1 MGWGRWLAAGVVALV
16 VVGGIVLYHYPRE
29 RTPSAV
35 ASAAGGEPAAHHV
48 GGQACAQCHAGE
60 YGAWQGSHHDLAMQ
74 EANEQTVLGDFAD
87 ATFSYAGTT
96 STFFRRDG
104 KFLVNTDGPDGTLAD
119 YEIKYTFGVTP
130 LQQYLIEFP
139 GGRLQALSIAWDT
152 RSKEQGGQRWFHLY
166 PDERITHDD
175 ELHWTGAQQNWNT
188 MCADCHSTDLKRN
201 YDEATRSFK
210 TSWSEVNVSCEA
222 CHGPGSRHVD
232 WARQSVSASGSGST
246 DPAKGLTV
254 SFGERRAMVWTMD
267 PQRGIARPSQ
277 AHPLHAELEVCAP
290 CHSRRTPIAENFAAG
305 KPFLDHYLPALL
317 TAPLYHAD
325 GQQRDEVYIWGSF
338 VQSKMYHQGVTCSDC
353 HEPHGLKLRAQGNE
367 VCAQCHLPARYD
379 AASHHFHKEGGAGAQ
394 CTACHMPTTT
404 YIVIDPRHDHSL
416 RVPRPDLS
424 VKLGVPNACT
434 PCHGD
439 KPAQWAAD
447 RIEDWYGRPYEGFQ
461 RYNLAADGAEAT
473 KQFLSLLE
481 DHGQPDIARA
491 TAAEALAQMP
501 DPATLAAAREAL
513 ADDSPLVR
521 HAALATIELLP
532 PEERVQLVAPLLAD
546 AVRMVRMEAAR
557 VLASVPASALTP
569 GQKASFD
576 RAAEEYVAA
585 QRLLAERPEHR
596 TNLGSFYAQRGRY
609 EEAEAEFRAALTLPP
624 THVPAWVN
632 FADMRRTQ
640 GRDQDAEA
648 ILRDGLK
655 TAPDSA
661 PLHHALGLTL
671 VRLQRSGD
679 AVAELA
685 EAARLAPEDPR
696 YAYVY
701 AVALNSTGQLREAL
715 DVLAQALTR
724 HPDDREMLLAAA
736 TFNRDYGDQT
746 AAIGYAERLR
756 RAAPGDPA
764 AAKLLQ
770 ELRADAG
777 VSE

>member
-1 MGWGRWLAAGVVALV
+1 M
-16 VVGGIVLYHYPRE
+16 GGIVLYHSFGE
-29 RTPSAV
+29 RQPVAV
-35 ASAAGGEPAAHHV
+35 APAAGGQLAVYYV
-48 GGQACAQCHAGE
+48 GGKECAACHAKE
-60 YGAWQGSHHDLAMQ
+60 YEAWRGSHHDLAMQ
-74 EANEQTVLGDFAD
+74 EANEQTVLGDFAG
-87 ATFSYAGTT
+87 ATYSYAGIT

-152 RSKEQGGQRWFHLY
+152 RPQEKGGQRWFHLY
-166 PDERITHDD
+166 PDERITHND
-175 ELHWTGAQQNWNT
+175 ELHWTGAQQNWNY
-188 MCADCHSTDLKRN
+188 MCADCHSTNLKKN
-201 YDEATRSFK
+201 YDATTRTFK
-210 TSWSEVNVSCEA
+210 TGWSEVNVSCEA

-232 WARQSVSASGSGST
+232 WARQGVSASDSGST

-305 KPFLDHYLPALL
+305 RPFLDHYLPALL

-325 GQQRDEVYIWGSF
+325 GQQHEEVYTWGSF
-338 VQSKMYHQGVTCSDC
+338 VQSKMYDQGVTCSDC
-353 HEPHGLKLRAQGNE
+353 HEPHSLKLRAPGNE

-379 AASHHFHKEGGAGAQ
+379 AASHHFHKEGGAGAR

-404 YIVIDPRHDHSL
+404 YMVIDPRHDHSL

-434 PCHGD
+434 QCHGD
-439 KPAQWAAD
+439 KPPQWAVEKMAS
-447 RIEDWYGRPYEGFQ
+447 RYGHRSQGFQ
-461 RYNLAADGAEAT
+461 QYTFAFDDGRSVKGLVA
-473 KQFLSLLE
+473 LLH
-481 DHGQPDIARA
+481 DLGQPDIARA
-491 TAAEALAQMP
+491 TAAALLARAP
-501 DPATLAAAREAL
+501 DPESLAALEKAL
-513 ADDSPLVR
+513 GDASALVR
-521 HAALATIELLP
+521 HAALSMIESLP
-532 PEERVQLVAPLLAD
+532 PQGSTPMIAALLED
-546 AVRMVRMEAAR
+546 PVRAVRMEAAR
-557 VLASVPASALTP
+557 VLAPVASTLTDS
-569 GQKASFD
+569 QKASFN
-576 RAAEEYVAA
+576 RAAQEYVAA

-596 TNLGSFYAQRGRY
+596 TNLGSFYAQLGRY
-609 EEAEAEFRAALTLPP
+609 NEAETEFRSALTLPP
-624 THVPAWVN
+624 VHVPAWAN
-632 FADMRRTQ
+632 FADMRRMQ
-640 GRDQDAEA
+640 GRDEDAEA

-655 TAPDSA
+655 AAPESA

-685 EAARLAPEDPR
+685 EAARLAPEEPR

-701 AVALNSTGQLREAL
+701 AIALNSTGQLRAAL
-715 DVLAQALTR
+715 EVLAQALAR
-724 HPDDREMLLAAA
+724 HPDNREMLLAAA
-736 TFNRDYGDQT
+736 NFNRDYGDWT
-746 AAIGYAERLR
+746 AAIGYAERLLT
-756 RAAPGDPA
+756 AAPGDPA
-764 AAKLLQ
+764 AVQLLQ
-770 ELRADAG
+770 ELRAGAS

>member
-1 MGWGRWLAAGVVALV
+1 
-16 VVGGIVLYHYPRE
+16 
-29 RTPSAV
+29 
-35 ASAAGGEPAAHHV
+35 
-48 GGQACAQCHAGE
+48 
-60 YGAWQGSHHDLAMQ
+60 
-74 EANEQTVLGDFAD
+74 
-87 ATFSYAGTT
+87 
-96 STFFRRDG
+96 
-104 KFLVNTDGPDGTLAD
+104 
-119 YEIKYTFGVTP
+119 VTP

-152 RSKEQGGQRWFHLY
+152 RPQEKGGQRWFHLY
-166 PDERITHDD
+166 PNERITHND
-175 ELHWTGAQQNWNT
+175 ELHWTGAQQNWNY
-188 MCADCHSTDLKRN
+188 MCADCHSTNLKKN
-201 YDEATRSFK
+201 YDATTRTFK

-232 WARQSVSASGSGST
+232 WARQGVSASGSGST

-254 SFGERRAMVWTMD
+254 SFAERRATVWTMD

-305 KPFLDHYLPALL
+305 RPFLDYFLPAML

-325 GQQRDEVYIWGSF
+325 GQQRDEVYTWGSF

-353 HEPHGLKLRAQGNE
+353 HEPHGLKLRAPGNE

-379 AASHHFHKEGGAGAQ
+379 AASHHFHKDGDAGAQ

-404 YIVIDPRHDHSL
+404 YMVIDPRHDHSL

-434 PCHGD
+434 QCHSD

-447 RIEDWYGRPYEGFQ
+447 RIVDWYGRPYKGFQ
-461 RYNLAADGAEAT
+461 RYNLAADSAEAT

-491 TAAEALAQMP
+491 TAAAVLAQMP
-501 DPATLAAAREAL
+501 EPATLAAAQKAL

-521 HAALATIELLP
+521 HAALATIELLS
-532 PEERVQLVAPLLAD
+532 PEQRVQFVAPLLAD
-546 AVRMVRMEAAR
+546 PVRIVRMEAVR

-576 RAAEEYVAA
+576 RAADEYVAA
-585 QRLLAERPEHR
+585 QRLHAERPEHR

-624 THVPAWVN
+624 VHVAAWAN
-632 FADMRRTQ
+632 FADMRRMQ

-648 ILRDGLK
+648 VLREGLK
-655 TAPDSA
+655 SAPDSA
-661 PLHHALGLTL
+661 ALHHALGLTL

-679 AVAELA
+679 AVPELA
-685 EAARLAPEDPR
+685 EAARLAPEEPR

-701 AVALNSTGQLREAL
+701 AIALNSTGQLREAL
-715 DVLAQALTR
+715 DVLAQALAR
-724 HPDDREMLLAAA
+724 HPDNREMLLAAA
-736 TFNRDYGDQT
+736 TFTRDYGDWT

-756 RAAPGDPA
+756 TAAPRDPGA
-764 AAKLLQ
+764 EQLLR
-770 ELRADAG
+770 ELRAGAG
-777 VSE
+777 ESD